1 MLVTILAGIL
11 VAPSILFILFMLYAV
26 IDEPAV
32 NNHTQR
38 LLHQWEA
45 TDTAQ
50 HHDSISKTEKI

>member
-1 MLVTILAGIL
+1 MLITILASIL

-26 IDEPAV
+26 IDEPTI

-45 TDTAQ
+45 DDAEQ
-50 HHDSISKTEKI
+50 HHDSINKAEKI